1 MAIPQPHLSGAVVNS
16 DQTNLANVPSSKPQS
31 QPVGTAEPSSDKVPV
46 ATQSAAD
53 ENNKGNFFLSL
64 CNPIPILDP
73 NASSIKGASTSIFSE
88 SPSKN
93 NLDEFSFGPAL
104 QVKNSEMEEMFELP
118 NKRKASISP
127 QSIEKSKK
135 ERKAAKK
142 EQKSREK
149 VKQKSKLQLEV
160 SPSQI

>member
-1 MAIPQPHLSGAVVNS
+1 
-16 DQTNLANVPSSKPQS
+16 
-31 QPVGTAEPSSDKVPV
+31 
-46 ATQSAAD
+46 
-53 ENNKGNFFLSL
+53 
-64 CNPIPILDP
+64 
-73 NASSIKGASTSIFSE
+73 
-88 SPSKN
+88 
-93 NLDEFSFGPAL
+93 
-104 QVKNSEMEEMFELP
+104 MFELP
-118 NKRKASISP
+118 NKRKASNSP